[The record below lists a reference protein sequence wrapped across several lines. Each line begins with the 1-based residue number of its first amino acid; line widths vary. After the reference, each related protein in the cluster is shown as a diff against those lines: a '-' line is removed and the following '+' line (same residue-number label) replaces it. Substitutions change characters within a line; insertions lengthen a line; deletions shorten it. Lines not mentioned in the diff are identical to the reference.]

1 MLPMR
6 EAGRADKNYELGFKQ
21 IKCVDCLR
29 FLIDATL
36 IFIVNIIYF
45 EHLCW
50 VFLFNLFRV

>member
-1 MLPMR
+1 MLAMC
-6 EAGRADKNYELGFKQ
+6 EAGRVDKNYGLDFEQ
-21 IKCVDCLR
+21 TKCVDCLR

-45 EHLCW
+45 EYLCW